1 MYDRK
6 RSTRSG
12 SILERS
18 DKKNLRLF
26 EGCLSKFQFLLIDIA
41 NRLDQVS
48 LAMLKA
54 LKSMMKE
61 SLLICPDTSIIG
73 LVTLSEKTTFLFI
86 SSQAAEMIMRQ
97 NKQIGPM
104 FILEND
110 PKKVDD
116 EMRFGSGLDLL
127 FQLADEIYRCYMKE
141 EREYA
146 NQIHVELKRIYNSI
160 SKDNP
165 PSMEKS
171 IDITTTAI
179 VWLNM
184 NTRQTTT
191 TERLKKWLSMLVSSF
206 VVFDDQITC
215 EQYLIQNKS
224 MGMVFLVINT
234 EQQISFGMDFR
245 ELSNMKIIY
254 YYEKASLQSES
265 MITKYNDLC
274 FRVISDLATHYN
286 NLGSICSAK
295 HDAKTAKDMFTKTYE
310 LYHIL
315 ANLGEYQ

>member
-1 MYDRK
+1 M
-6 RSTRSG
+6 
-12 SILERS
+12 
-18 DKKNLRLF
+18 RLF
-26 EGCLSKFQFLLIDIA
+26 EGCLSKFQFILIDIA

-54 LKSMMKE
+54 LQSMIKE
-61 SLLICPDTSIIG
+61 SLLICPDTSVID
-73 LVTLSEKTTFLFI
+73 LDTPSEMTTFLFI
-86 SSQAAEMIMRQ
+86 SSEVAEMIMRQ
-97 NKQIGPM
+97 NKQIGPT

-127 FQLADEIYRCYMKE
+127 FQLADEIYRCYIKE

-160 SKDNP
+160 SKNNL
-165 PSMEKS
+165 STEKS
-171 IDITTTAI
+171 IDTTTTTAI

-184 NTRQTTT
+184 NTQQTTT
-191 TERLKKWLSMLVSSF
+191 TERLNKLLSMLVSSF

-234 EQQISFGMDFR
+234 EQQISYGMDFR
-245 ELSNMKIIY
+245 ELSNIKIIY

-265 MITKYNDLC
+265 LKI
-274 FRVISDLATHYN
+274 
-286 NLGSICSAK
+286 
-295 HDAKTAKDMFTKTYE
+295 
-310 LYHIL
+310 
-315 ANLGEYQ
+315 Q

>member
-110 PKKVDD
+110 PKRVDY
-116 EMRFGSGLDLL
+116 EVRFGSGLDLL

-141 EREYA
+141 AREYVQSGDLTTA
-146 NQIHVELKRIYNSI
+146 NIREEYAKQIHTELKRIYNSI
-160 SKDNP
+160 SKNNP

-171 IDITTTAI
+171 IDITTTTAI
-179 VWLNM
+179 VWLDM
-184 NTRQTTT
+184 NTQQTIIVD
-191 TERLKKWLSMLVSSF
+191 RLNKLLSTIVSSF
-206 VVFDDQITC
+206 SVFDDQ
-215 EQYLIQNKS
+215 
-224 MGMVFLVINT
+224 VI
-234 EQQISFGMDFR
+234 
-245 ELSNMKIIY
+245 L
-254 YYEKASLQSES
+254 
-265 MITKYNDLC
+265 
-274 FRVISDLATHYN
+274 
-286 NLGSICSAK
+286 
-295 HDAKTAKDMFTKTYE
+295 
-310 LYHIL
+310 
-315 ANLGEYQ
+315 